1 MAAYSIS
8 DSLLKLA
15 TERMPVPEV
24 ILLRGCFASAM
35 LLAIILRT
43 GDIQPRVFARNPR
56 VLVRAL
62 FEVLLIVTYVNA
74 IRDLPLGEAVAVI
87 QTTPI
92 FMTAWAAIVWKE
104 RVSTG
109 GWLAILAGFIGIMLI
124 VKPSASGISLPMGL
138 AIASSAAAA
147 GRDLITRRISREV
160 PSMMIAFTSVL
171 ASALAGLALSLTEEW
186 LAPTAA
192 DLAVLAAAAAFVTIA
207 NYAII
212 LAYRASDV
220 SVVTPFRYASV
231 LFSLILSFMIW
242 GHIPDLLSWIG
253 IPIVVA
259 AGLYTLT
266 GGNLFRS
273 KQR

>member
-1 MAAYSIS
+1 
-8 DSLLKLA
+8 
-15 TERMPVPEV
+15 
-24 ILLRGCFASAM
+24 
-35 LLAIILRT
+35 
-43 GDIQPRVFARNPR
+43 
-56 VLVRAL
+56 
-62 FEVLLIVTYVNA
+62 
-74 IRDLPLGEAVAVI
+74 
-87 QTTPI
+87 
-92 FMTAWAAIVWKE
+92 
-104 RVSTG
+104 
-109 GWLAILAGFIGIMLI
+109 
-124 VKPSASGISLPMGL
+124 
-138 AIASSAAAA
+138 
-147 GRDLITRRISREV
+147 
-160 PSMMIAFTSVL
+160 MMIAFTSVL